1 MTTKEWYKLSNK
13 KLKYLFRYYIILFFI
28 GIVISALS
36 LLFETIDIDFSVT
49 GIALLGGSG
58 CALIG
63 STIFYLRK
71 LYKSCINI
79 EFTEPNDDNDFKRE
93 IGVYY
98 YYYLRPYFSIGF
110 SIFIHITLKASVAI
124 ISVKESVLSEGF
136 IYLVM
141 FLSFFGGFASG
152 DLLTLIE
159 SKSKDI
165 VSRIVKEK

>member
-1 MTTKEWYKLSNK
+1 MHKEWFKLSNK
-13 KLKYLFRYYIILFFI
+13 KLKHLFRYYIVLFLI
-28 GIVISALS
+28 GIVISVLS
-36 LLFETIDIDFSVT
+36 LLFETININWTVT
-49 GIALLGGSG
+49 GVALLGGCG

-79 EFTEPNDDNDFKRE
+79 EFSEPIDDDDSKKE

-110 SIFIHITLKASVAI
+110 SIFIHVTLKASVAI
-124 ISVKESVLSEGF
+124 ISVKESVLSNGF

-141 FLSFFGGFASG
+141 FFSFFGGFASG

-159 SKSKDI
+159 AKSKDV
-165 VSRIVKEK
+165 VSKLVKEK